1 MTLRELTGA
10 LQELYAL
17 ADTEELDVTDTLD
30 LMEGEYIE
38 KVENY
43 VALIRQISADSVV
56 LKEEIDRLTAR
67 YRTLQNNA
75 DRLKSALMES
85 MIEAG
90 KEKIKTTFYNISVR
104 GYESVVV
111 DDPAAIPEEFLKY
124 SEPTVNKVELKKA
137 LKEGEVSGAHL
148 ESKPGITIR

>member
-1 MTLRELTGA
+1 MTLYEITGA
-10 LQELYAL
+10 LLELYEL
-17 ADTEELDVTDTLD
+17 ADEQELDVADTLD
-30 LMEGEYIE
+30 MMEGEYSD
-38 KVENY
+38 KVEAY
-43 VALIRQISADSVV
+43 ASVIKQLATDADS
-56 LKEEIDRLTAR
+56 LKAEIDRLTQR
-67 YRTLQNNA
+67 KRTIDGNVE
-75 DRLKSALMES
+75 RMKTALMES
-85 MIEAG
+85 MIASG
-90 KEKIKTTFYNISVR
+90 KEKIKTKLYTLSVR

>member
-10 LQELYAL
+10 LLELYEL
-17 ADTEELDVTDTLD
+17 ADEQELDVTDTLD
-30 LMEGEYIE
+30 LIEGEYTE

-43 VALIRQISADSVV
+43 AIFIKQLQSDADA

-67 YRTLQNNA
+67 YKTLNNNI
-75 DRLKSALMES
+75 DRLKTNLMES
-85 MIEAG
+85 MIASG
-90 KEKIKTTFYNISVR
+90 KDKVKTLLFNVSVR

-111 DDPAAIPEEFLKY
+111 DDPTAIPEEFLKY

-137 LKEGEVSGAHL
+137 LKNGEVNGAHL
-148 ESKPGITIR
+148 ESKPGISIR

>member
-10 LQELYAL
+10 LLELYEL
-17 ADTEELDVTDTLD
+17 ADEQELDVTDTLD
-30 LMEGEYIE
+30 LIEGEYTE

-43 VALIRQISADSVV
+43 AIFIKQLQSDADA

-67 YRTLQNNA
+67 YRTLNNNI
-75 DRLKSALMES
+75 DRLKTNLMES
-85 MIEAG
+85 MIASG
-90 KEKIKTTFYNISVR
+90 KDKVKTLLFNVSVR
-104 GYESVVV
+104 RYESVVV
-111 DDPAAIPEEFLKY
+111 DDPTAIPEEFLKY

>member
-10 LQELYAL
+10 LLELYEL
-17 ADTEELDVTDTLD
+17 ADEQELDVTDTLD
-30 LMEGEYIE
+30 LIEGEYTE

-43 VALIRQISADSVV
+43 AIFIKQLQSDADA

-67 YRTLQNNA
+67 YKTLNNNI
-75 DRLKSALMES
+75 DRLKTNLMES
-85 MIEAG
+85 MIASG
-90 KEKIKTTFYNISVR
+90 KDKVKTLLFNVSVR

-111 DDPAAIPEEFLKY
+111 DDPTAIPEEFLKY
-124 SEPTVNKVELKKA
+124 SEPTVNKFELKKA

-148 ESKPGITIR
+148 ESKPGISIR

>member
-10 LQELYAL
+10 LLELYEL
-17 ADTEELDVTDTLD
+17 ADEQELDVTDTLD
-30 LMEGEYIE
+30 LIEGEYTE

-43 VALIRQISADSVV
+43 AIFIKQLQSDADA

-67 YRTLQNNA
+67 YRTLNNNI
-75 DRLKSALMES
+75 DRLKTNLMES
-85 MIEAG
+85 MIASG
-90 KEKIKTTFYNISVR
+90 KDKIKTLLFNVSVR

-111 DDPAAIPEEFLKY
+111 DNPAAIPEEFLKY

-137 LKEGEVSGAHL
+137 LKAGEVNGAHL

>member
-10 LQELYAL
+10 LLDLYEL
-17 ADTEELDVTDTLD
+17 ADEQELDVTDTLD
-30 LMEGEYIE
+30 LIEGEYTE

-43 VALIRQISADSVV
+43 AIFIKQLQSDADA

-67 YRTLQNNA
+67 YRTLNNNI
-75 DRLKSALMES
+75 DRLKTNLMES
-85 MIEAG
+85 MIASG
-90 KEKIKTTFYNISVR
+90 KDKVKTLLFNVSVR

-111 DDPAAIPEEFLKY
+111 DDPTAIPEEFLKY

-148 ESKPGITIR
+148 ESKPGISIR

>member
-10 LQELYAL
+10 LLDLYEL
-17 ADTEELDVTDTLD
+17 ADEQELDVTDTLD
-30 LMEGEYIE
+30 HIEGEYTE

-43 VALIRQISADSVV
+43 AIFIKQLQSDADA

-67 YRTLQNNA
+67 YRTLNNNI
-75 DRLKSALMES
+75 DRLKTNLMES
-85 MIEAG
+85 MIASG
-90 KEKIKTTFYNISVR
+90 KDKVKTLLFNVSVR

-111 DDPAAIPEEFLKY
+111 DDPTAIPEEFLKY

-148 ESKPGITIR
+148 ESKPGISIR

>member
-1 MTLRELTGA
+1 
-10 LQELYAL
+10 
-17 ADTEELDVTDTLD
+17 
-30 LMEGEYIE
+30 
-38 KVENY
+38 
-43 VALIRQISADSVV
+43 VV

-85 MIEAG
+85 MIASG

-137 LKEGEVSGAHL
+137 LKEGDVSGAHL

>member
-1 MTLRELTGA
+1 MTLYEITGA
-10 LQELYAL
+10 LLELYEL
-17 ADTEELDVTDTLD
+17 ADEQELDVADTLNM
-30 LMEGEYIE
+30 MEGEYSD
-38 KVENY
+38 KVEAY
-43 VALIRQISADSVV
+43 ASVIKQLATDADS
-56 LKEEIDRLTAR
+56 LKAEIDRLTQR
-67 YRTLQNNA
+67 KRTIDGNVE
-75 DRLKSALMES
+75 RMKTALMES
-85 MIEAG
+85 MIASG
-90 KEKIKTTFYNISVR
+90 KEKIKTTFYSVSVR

>member
-10 LQELYAL
+10 LRELYTL
-17 ADTEELDVTDTLD
+17 ADEQELDVSDTLD
-30 LMEGEYIE
+30 MMEGEYTD

-43 VALIRQISADSVV
+43 VCLIQQLTSDATA

-67 YRTLQNNA
+67 YRTLQNNT
-75 DRLKSALMES
+75 DRLKAALMES
-85 MIEAG
+85 MLEAG
-90 KEKIKTTFYNISVR
+90 KEKVKTTLFNVNIR

-111 DDPAAIPEEFLKY
+111 DDMAKVPEEFLKY

-137 LKEGEVSGAHL
+137 LKNGEIEGAHL
-148 ESKPGITIR
+148 ESRPGITIR

>member
-10 LQELYAL
+10 LLELYEL
-17 ADTEELDVTDTLD
+17 ADEQELDVTDTLD
-30 LMEGEYIE
+30 LIEGEYTE

-43 VALIRQISADSVV
+43 AIFIKQLQSDADA

-67 YRTLQNNA
+67 YRTLNNNI
-75 DRLKSALMES
+75 DRLKTNLMES
-85 MIEAG
+85 MIASG
-90 KEKIKTTFYNISVR
+90 KDKVKTLLFNVSVR

-111 DDPAAIPEEFLKY
+111 DDPTAIPEEFLKY

-137 LKEGEVSGAHL
+137 LKNGEVNGAHL
-148 ESKPGITIR
+148 ESKPGISIR